1 MGNID
6 KAREVLKGALEK
18 DKVGFNGQS
27 VVECEG
33 KLIERQ
39 MNRISY
45 FCLGTQ
51 GNAIF

>member
-18 DKVGFNGQS
+18 DKVGSNGQS
-27 VVECEG
+27 LIGCEE

-45 FCLGTQ
+45 FCLVTQ
-51 GNAIF
+51 GSAIF

>member
-18 DKVGFNGQS
+18 DKVGSNGQS
-27 VVECEG
+27 LIGCGG
-33 KLIERQ
+33 KLTERQ
-39 MNRISY
+39 MIRISC

-51 GNAIF
+51 GNTIF